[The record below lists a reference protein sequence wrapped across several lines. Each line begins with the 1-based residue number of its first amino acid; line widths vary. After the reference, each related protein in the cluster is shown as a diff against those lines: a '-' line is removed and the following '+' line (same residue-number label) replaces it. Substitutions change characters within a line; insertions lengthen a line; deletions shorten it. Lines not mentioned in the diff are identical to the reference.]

1 MRYVLR
7 PFVLWWRYFPQLVA
21 LYLLGWLGR
30 KGAIEL
36 AAYVG
41 WDNDVWAAL
50 IMPFAGLARL
60 GSYAAMFLVL
70 RQAIPAL
77 ASLPRRSA
85 RSVDVFAS
93 IIVPFFAIY
102 LAWKLF
108 AEDWLDFE
116 TAALNYRIT
125 DSVTT
130 ALTTGE
136 SANELHPD
144 QLPISGVTWA
154 IIATALFAR
163 YVLSR
168 FKESLPAWTLAVR
181 VYVDALW
188 VFLTVSFA
196 ATQGVGFLLDPMGWI
211 GERRIIVWANTT
223 RADLFAYIAPLEIMW
238 DAAMAVLRT
247 AFGGATIPLLW
258 LAVAGIVYG
267 VSMPDWRGA
276 ARRVVGDRADRMFE
290 RAAEG
295 RKKISERGWQVDD
308 NVGKRLARWA
318 RARTGNY
325 SYIVDSARLIL
336 HGGVFVITLYI
347 LAYLGLAWLDMAG
360 AFYRPEV
367 GLGYLFRFIAWLFGP
382 HPIAF
387 WNGFADTFALISHML
402 IEPLRV
408 CLIASTVAYCL
419 EHVPAKDD
427 ATTAATAP

>member
-1 MRYVLR
+1 MLR
-7 PFVLWWRYFPQLVA
+7 PFALWWRYFPQLVA
-21 LYLLGWLGR
+21 LYLLGYLGR
-30 KGAIEL
+30 RGAIEL

-60 GSYAAMFLVL
+60 GSYVAMFLVL

-77 ASLPRRSA
+77 SALPRRSA
-85 RSVDVFAS
+85 RSVDVFAN

-108 AEDWLDFE
+108 AEDWIDFE
-116 TAALNYRIT
+116 IAALNYRVA
-125 DSVTT
+125 DSMTT

-136 SANELHPD
+136 TPRQLDPD
-144 QLPISGVTWA
+144 QIPISGATWA
-154 IIATALFAR
+154 IIASALVAR

-168 FKESLPAWTLAVR
+168 FKENLPAWTLAIR

-188 VFLTVSFA
+188 VFLTLSFA
-196 ATQGVGFLLDPMGWI
+196 ATQGVGFLLNPMGWI
-211 GERRIIVWANTT
+211 GERRIVVWANNT
-223 RADLFAYIAPLEIMW
+223 RAELFSYFAPLEVLW
-238 DAAMAVLRT
+238 DGAAAVLRT

-267 VSMPDWRGA
+267 VSMPDWRRA
-276 ARRVVGDRADRMFE
+276 ARRVVGGRADRVFE
-290 RAAEG
+290 RAEAG
-295 RKKISERGWQVDD
+295 RKRLSERGWKVDESLSQRFAD
-308 NVGKRLARWA
+308 WAKGKL
-318 RARTGNY
+318 GNY
-325 SYIVDSARLIL
+325 TTIVDSLRLIL
-336 HGGVFVITLYI
+336 HGGVFAITLYV
-347 LAYLGLAWLDMAG
+347 LAYLGLAWLDMSG

-367 GLGYLFRFIAWLFGP
+367 SIGYLFRFMAWLSGP

-387 WNGFADTFALISHML
+387 WNGFSDTFALISHMI

-419 EHVPAKDD
+419 ERVGAEDD
-427 ATTAATAP
+427 KTTAATAP